1 MSLVNNGSS
10 MVPQRLSQTTN
21 GNHILL
27 ILEAM
32 EDQVILDVQPQTQDG
47 GNSSDTETAWLS
59 MKKEKS
65 YKHII
70 PRQKKLQDTSV
81 VVID

>member
-1 MSLVNNGSS
+1 MEPIPSHSEDGERMSQVNNGSS

-47 GNSSDTETAWLS
+47 GNSSDTETA
-59 MKKEKS
+59 
-65 YKHII
+65 
-70 PRQKKLQDTSV
+70 
-81 VVID
+81 